1 MGNIVGISVKST
13 QSDILPSI
21 DLAAYL
27 LNLGVGRSELVDS
40 YVEMGYYE
48 CFMEI
53 SDVAK

>member
-1 MGNIVGISVKST
+1 MKST

-27 LNLGVGRSELVDS
+27 LNLGVGRSEPVDS